1 MITPALELTIG
12 QSLVQHEFVFTAEK
26 EYLRVNVAGTFNGW
40 NKDADPM
47 VRDAGSNTWRR
58 KVSLPMGEHQ
68 YKFVLNGEEWIL
80 DPANKHTFTDGG
92 GHTNSV
98 LHALPS
104 DFDKPAVAGD
114 GKLSYSVIAHG
125 GSASDLSYDRGDV
138 VFRLKLRAG
147 DAESVVLN
155 LNGKEYPMDVLT
167 RGEHIE
173 VREVRIPSDGLEN
186 LAYTFFVRDGDLEHQ
201 VYEAVRHSSGERVS
215 FHDSVARLKQFQVP
229 SWVERSVFYQIFPD
243 RFFNGDKSNDPA
255 DVTPWKG
262 EPTYSNFMGGDAAGI
277 QSKIPYLRDLGINAI
292 YINPVFASRDNHRYA
307 TSDYKLIDP
316 KIGTN
321 REFASLTKNLKSNGI
336 RTVLDGVF
344 NHTGVDFPAFVDLLG
359 AQEKSRY
366 KDWFFVKEFPIK
378 VEPNPKYEGWAG
390 YEWMPKLNILN
401 PEVTEY
407 VLGVLDFWEKE
418 AAIDGWRLDVANEVP
433 MEFWQKFRTH
443 LKTTNQDRWILGENW
458 GDSSPWLNGDQWDSA
473 MNYPFRTAVLR
484 FAATEESTPTE
495 FASSLMEAYCY
506 TSPAVARNMLNLVGS
521 HDTPRIASL
530 GKHGGESARLAA
542 IALLTWVGTP
552 CIYYGDEIVMEGGV
566 DPDNLRGM
574 EWDRKGDPFRINEV
588 YRKLIKT
595 RLASDALMVGEPV
608 EVMTDDQQGI
618 VVYGRRAK
626 GESALIVLNRSGVTR
641 TVKVHVPKGLGE
653 GLTGQL
659 VEALSDKTLA
669 FGPNQT
675 IELEVPARFGAV
687 VVKK

>member
-1 MITPALELTIG
+1 MITPALALTIG
-12 QSLVQHEFVFTAEK
+12 QSLIQHEFVFTAEK

-58 KVSLPMGEHQ
+58 KVTLPMGEHQ

-80 DPANKHTFTDGG
+80 DPANKRTFTDGG

-104 DFDKPAVAGD
+104 DFDTPAVAGD
-114 GKLSYSVIAHG
+114 GKLSLSVVSHG
-125 GSASDLSYDRGDV
+125 GIYYDHGDL

-147 DAESVVLN
+147 DAESIVL
-155 LNGKEYPMDVLT
+155 KMYEREYPMDVLT

-173 VREVRIPSDGLEN
+173 IREVRVPDVEHLTLYSFEI
-186 LAYTFFVRDGDLEHQ
+186 RDGTLKYEVLPQFGTGGFKSDQFWVDL
-201 VYEAVRHSSGERVS
+201 G
-215 FHDSVARLKQFQVP
+215 RLKQFQVP

-255 DVTPWKG
+255 DVTPWDG
-262 EPTYSNFMGGDAAGI
+262 EPTYENFMGGDAAGI
-277 QSKIPYLRDLGINAI
+277 QAKIPYLRDLGINAI
-292 YINPVFASRDNHRYA
+292 YFNPVFESQSNHRYS
-307 TSDYKLIDP
+307 TTDYKKIDP

-321 REFASLTKNLKSNGI
+321 KDFASLTKNLKSNGI

-344 NHTGVDFPAFVDLLG
+344 NHTGVNFPAFVDLLE
-359 AQEKSRY
+359 AQENSRY
-366 KDWFFVKEFPIK
+366 KDWYFVNKYPIRVK
-378 VEPNPKYEGWAG
+378 PNPDYEGWAG
-390 YEWMPKLNILN
+390 FQRMPKLNIMN
-401 PEVTEY
+401 PEVTDY
-407 VLGVLDFWEKE
+407 VLSVLDFWEKE
-418 AAIDGWRLDVANEVP
+418 ASIDGWRLDVANEIP
-433 MEFWQKFRTH
+433 MEFWRKFRRH

-484 FAATEESTPTE
+484 FAATEESTPSE
-495 FASSLMEAYCY
+495 FVSALMEAYCT

-552 CIYYGDEIVMEGGV
+552 CIYYGDEIGMEGGV
-566 DPDNLRGM
+566 DPDNRRGM

-595 RLASDALMVGEPV
+595 RLASDALMVGDPV
-608 EVMTDDQQGI
+608 VVMTDDQQGI

-641 TVKVHVPKGLGE
+641 TVKVNVPKGLGD

-669 FGPNQT
+669 LGPNQT